1 MAMASQQM
9 KVYTADGSQ
18 SSELVPITVPCT
30 LAVDSRT
37 SMVEVVGIL
46 PAMTMNSW
54 HGRDTKNGI
63 DSKGGS
69 SNNAVVTHGKVGMMG
84 SLMTITISILGH
96 LM

>member
-1 MAMASQQM
+1 
-9 KVYTADGSQ
+9 
-18 SSELVPITVPCT
+18 
-30 LAVDSRT
+30 
-37 SMVEVVGIL
+37 MVEVVGIL
-46 PAMTMNSW
+46 AAMTMNSW